1 MANDIYFFPNNFT
14 GFQKTAK
21 NISRNENVTIMQMR
35 HLKLNFLTH
44 LINSTETSS
53 DNRSIHFKP
62 DPDTVSN
69 GFNVREGFIATDFS
83 K

>member
-1 MANDIYFFPNNFT
+1 
-14 GFQKTAK
+14 
-21 NISRNENVTIMQMR
+21 MQMR